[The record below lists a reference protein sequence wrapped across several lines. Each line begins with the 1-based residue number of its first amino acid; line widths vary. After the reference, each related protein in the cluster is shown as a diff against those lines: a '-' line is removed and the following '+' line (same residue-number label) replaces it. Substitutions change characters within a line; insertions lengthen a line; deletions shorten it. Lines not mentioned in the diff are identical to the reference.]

1 MTECG
6 GYYVP
11 STLLATFTH
20 ICHFI
25 LIQLLSCFHR
35 EDPELGVDKGCK
47 VVPSL
52 ANPPEVSIRDLAE
65 GFKTD

>member
-1 MTECG
+1 MCQALCWLLLYT
-6 GYYVP
+6 YVISSLYNYCP
-11 STLLATFTH
+11 VFT
-20 ICHFI
+20 
-25 LIQLLSCFHR
+25 R